1 MTRMRRL
8 GLRKPPAVEV
18 TTWDWRK
25 RDYHL
30 IPRPGGLTA
39 IVSYWTD
46 GGWGSPQFAGQN
58 PTVGDYVILRT
69 KAEHGT
75 RYRITSIEAPSPT
88 NSPTPGRNQIMTEP
102 DGQECRQVDVEEG
115 QGR

>member
-1 MTRMRRL
+1 MTRMQRL
-8 GLRKPPAVEV
+8 GLRKPPVVEAA
-18 TTWDWRK
+18 TWDWRE

-30 IPRPGGLTA
+30 VPGPGGLTA
-39 IVSYWTD
+39 TVCYWTD

-58 PTVGDYVILRT
+58 PNVGDYVILRT

-88 NSPTPGRNQIMTEP
+88 CEIRHAELEFAPRTHQR
-102 DGQECRQVDVEEG
+102 EEG
-115 QGR
+115 TRS